1 MTANQEAIVG
11 FQNLLSLLSRRDNL
25 KMFAIAKE
33 GLMIS
38 SSTLDTLRIT
48 PKKYYTSLKQLKDV
62 GLIEKDKKG
71 YVHTTFGSIVYQRI
85 ILELGQYTTHLEKMQ
100 MIDTLRHAGKFSE
113 ASILKITQEI
123 MDNIIKHSPS
133 TSSSFSSAIS
143 ESIKNKIDIIL
154 SFDKVIQT
162 LVERIDCCKR
172 EILIATRICP
182 EIVINKILEKSKLGV
197 KVKVVADID
206 LVKQY
211 FRTQQKFVDNLD
223 KKNPRKERKCVIANP
238 WYPDKTVN
246 RRIADIPFGM
256 IVLDNNEVG
265 IELVNSNNPKE
276 FYGGIFIR
284 DEKTAMMAAEFY
296 QQIWEKASESI
307 DRIEE

>member
-25 KMFAIAKE
+25 KMFAVAKE

-38 SSTLDTLRIT
+38 SSILDTLRIT

-71 YVHTTFGSIVYQRI
+71 YYVHTTFGSIVYQRI
-85 ILELGQYTTHLEKMQ
+85 ILELSQYTRHLEKMQ

-123 MDNIIKHSPS
+123 MDNIIKPSPS
-133 TSSSFSSAIS
+133 TSSFSSAIS

-154 SFDKVIQT
+154 SFDNVIQT

-223 KKNPRKERKCVIANP
+223 QKNPRKERKCVIANP
-238 WYPDKTVN
+238 WYPDKTIN

-256 IVLDNNEVG
+256 IVLDNNEIG

-284 DEKTAMMAAEFY
+284 DEKTAMRAAEFF